1 VASEPNHDL
10 EQLLGYIR
18 DNRGF
23 DFTGYKRASL
33 ERRIRKRMHEVG
45 IPELLDYKD
54 HLEVHPEEFTHLF
67 NTILINVTGFFR
79 DPPVWDLVANE
90 IVPRILERVGPHGH
104 VRIWSVGCASG
115 EEAYTLAMVLAEAV
129 GLPELRDRVKIYAT
143 DVDEEA
149 LAHARAGV
157 YSAKAIESIPA
168 ELRDTYLQRI
178 DGGNA
183 FRKDLR
189 RTVIFGRHDLVQDAP
204 ISRVD
209 LISCRNTLMYF
220 NADVQS
226 RIYRAFHF
234 ALKTDAVL
242 LLGKSEM
249 LLTRTE
255 MFLPLDLKRRVFQ
268 RVSPRGEDRP
278 NGHVGVPDDAR
289 LRDAVFES
297 ASTAQIVVD
306 PEGALVSANDRAR
319 RTFGLSDGDLG
330 RPFHQLQLS
339 YKPVELRSRFDRA
352 TSERRASAVPSVA
365 WLDSNGDSLVLDVQ
379 VVPLLWQDT
388 VLGVSI
394 SFADVTQTHETQEQ
408 LERSR
413 RELETAYEEIQST
426 VEELETTNEELQSTN
441 EELETTN
448 EELQSTNEELETM
461 NEELQSTNE
470 ELETINSE
478 LQQRTSQLN
487 QANVYLGSI
496 LESLQAGV
504 VVLEPDLTIE
514 SWNSEAENM
523 WGMRESEV
531 KGKHLFNLDIGLPV
545 DKLAATIRE
554 SVAGRDSS
562 EIVLDA
568 TNRRGRPITCKVV
581 VSPMKDDGGDN
592 QGVILLMETI
602 TG

>member
-1 VASEPNHDL
+1 MANEPNHEL
-10 EQLLGYIR
+10 EQLLDYIR

-45 IPELLDYKD
+45 IPELSDYKD

-79 DPPVWDLVANE
+79 DPPVWDILISD
-90 IVPRILERVGPHGH
+90 IVPSIVERVGRTGH
-104 VRIWSVGCASG
+104 IRVWSVGSASG

-157 YSAKAIESIPA
+157 YSDKAIESIPA
-168 ELRDTYLQRI
+168 ELRAKYLHEA

-183 FRKDLR
+183 FQKELR

-234 ALKTDAVL
+234 ALKSDGYL

-255 MFLPLDLKRRVFQ
+255 MFMPVDLKRRLFK
-268 RVSPRGEDRP
+268 RVSPHGEDRLNDRP
-278 NGHVGVPDDAR
+278 AVPDDGR

-297 ASTAQIVVD
+297 ASTAQIILN
-306 PEGALVSANDRAR
+306 PEGVLVSANERAR
-319 RTFGLSDGDLG
+319 RTFGVSDSDVG

-352 TSERRASAVPSVA
+352 TSERRVSSVQSVA
-365 WLDSNGDSLVLDVQ
+365 WLEANGDALVFDVH
-379 VVPLLWQDT
+379 VVPLLYRDT

-394 SFADVTQTHETQEQ
+394 TFVDITQAHETQEQ

-413 RELETAYEEIQST
+413 RELETEI
-426 VEELETTNEELQSTN
+426 
-441 EELETTN
+441 
-448 EELQSTNEELETM
+448 
-461 NEELQSTNE
+461 
-470 ELETINSE
+470 
-478 LQQRTSQLN
+478 
-487 QANVYLGSI
+487 
-496 LESLQAGV
+496 
-504 VVLEPDLTIE
+504 
-514 SWNSEAENM
+514 
-523 WGMRESEV
+523 
-531 KGKHLFNLDIGLPV
+531 
-545 DKLAATIRE
+545 
-554 SVAGRDSS
+554 GRAH
-562 EIVLDA
+562 V
-568 TNRRGRPITCKVV
+568 
-581 VSPMKDDGGDN
+581 
-592 QGVILLMETI
+592 
-602 TG
+602 